1 MASTKQSISD
11 PVTGSQEHASAEA
24 VAPDRDFRFYDNRQK
39 YLLFVN
45 TCAEKSVVADR
56 IAQELPNIQPTPPA
70 VRVFDAGV
78 GDGTVMARVM
88 RWMHQRYPT
97 LPFYF
102 VAKESSLEDVR
113 LTLDKMSDRFFEH
126 PNTVLVLTNLYYK
139 EAPWLKPSSG
149 VDVASLTWHE
159 VGLKGTTSR
168 DFEAQISDLQPFLA
182 EGWRTAVSK
191 KTGNLRYARPTALIL
206 YREDQKFNLNAIIPK
221 RTEPR
226 ADYDLV
232 IASQPY
238 RLRAPLEF
246 KASKIIA
253 PLAKSLAPGGRLI
266 GVHSYGKDPGQEI
279 IEGIWPNENPFMHD
293 RRQML
298 NATKEALGDEAE
310 AFIFDEQSD
319 EDALFRYDMHTLP
332 SEVDESIG
340 TSTVFAAWNAAV
352 YVGQIEDARLDQ
364 VLGSRQY
371 LDVTRDVLR
380 KHGGLWF
387 WDESFSIV
395 RRRS

>member
-1 MASTKQSISD
+1 MNDYDKNLD
-11 PVTGSQEHASAEA
+11 KNKPK
-24 VAPDRDFRFYDNRQK
+24 APDRNFRFYDNRQK

-45 TCAEKSVVADR
+45 TCAEKSAVADR

-78 GDGTVMARVM
+78 GEGTVLARIM
-88 RWMHQRYPT
+88 RSLHQLHPT
-97 LPFYF
+97 LPFYI

-113 LTLDKMSDRFFEH
+113 LTLDKMSDRFSEH

-139 EAPWLKPSSG
+139 EAPWLTPSSG
-149 VDVASLTWHE
+149 VDVESLTWHE

-168 DFEAQISDLQPFLA
+168 DFEAQISDLQPFLT
-182 EGWRTAVSK
+182 EGWRTAVNK
-191 KTGNLRYARPTALIL
+191 KTGNLRYAQPTALIL
-206 YREDQKFNLNAIIPK
+206 YREDQKFNLNSIIPR
-221 RTEPR
+221 RTEPC
-226 ADYDLV
+226 ANYDLV

-246 KASKIIA
+246 KASKVLA

-279 IEGIWPNENPFMHD
+279 IEGVWPNENPFIND

-298 NATKEALGDEAE
+298 NATKEVLGDEAE
-310 AFIFDEQSD
+310 DFIFDEQSD

-332 SEVDESIG
+332 SEVDKTDKTIG
-340 TSTVFAAWNAAV
+340 TSTVFAAWNAAI
-352 YVGQIEDARLDQ
+352 YVGQIEDARLNQ

-371 LDVTRDVLR
+371 LDVTRETLK

-387 WDESFSIV
+387 WDESYSIV